1 MLVDCVNLGG
11 TLCGRRRIDKLFEV
25 NAPYRNNQ
33 LDNGLEMML
42 QRAKKK
48 PFKLDLAEMHAVCE
62 ANYARLLRLFPDY
75 ENSNSR
81 NFSVG
86 DARVVLKVIERC
98 RYTTI
103 FQLHQHHAHDNWL
116 GRLRIEVRAYHDAGM
131 LEVGMFQ
138 SHRKIAARYQ
148 YPNERMH
155 QQDEKSQQN
164 RFIADW
170 LEHCLQNGRVSTE
183 PGREGGLF

>member
-1 MLVDCVNLGG
+1 
-11 TLCGRRRIDKLFEV
+11 
-25 NAPYRNNQ
+25 
-33 LDNGLEMML
+33 MMS

-75 ENSNSR
+75 ETANSR
-81 NFSVG
+81 EFTVA
-86 DARVVLKVIERC
+86 DARVRLEVMERC

-103 FQLHQHHAHDNWL
+103 FRLHQHHVKDSWL
-116 GRLRIEVRAYHDAGM
+116 GRLRVEVRAYHDAGM

-138 SHRKIAARYQ
+138 SHRRISARYQ
-148 YPNERMH
+148 YPNAYMY

-164 RFIADW
+164 RFLADW
-170 LEHCLQNGRVSTE
+170 LEHCLQNGRACTE
-183 PGREGGLF
+183 LRLEKGCS